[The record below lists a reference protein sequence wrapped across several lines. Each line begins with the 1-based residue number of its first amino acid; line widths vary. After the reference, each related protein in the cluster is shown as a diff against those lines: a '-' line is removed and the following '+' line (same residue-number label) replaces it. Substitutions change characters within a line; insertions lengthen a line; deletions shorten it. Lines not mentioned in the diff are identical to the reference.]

1 MAAGPHTDPRA
12 AGLKPHILFCRS
24 FGNGKHATP
33 NATIKINGSRVSAED
48 EWTRWSSCSRVVGAL
63 GAYQVGVYQALH
75 EANVEPDWVIGTSI
89 GAINAGLIAGNR
101 FEDRLSRLDEF
112 WKRVQRPSIRPLAS
126 AIPGFVG
133 FFDTWSSWPKPLV
146 DGIPGFFKPNLA
158 FWGANLSPGVNNAA
172 FYSTAALRVTLTEL
186 VDFSIVNKGSPR
198 LTIGAAN
205 VETST
210 MRYFDSRETPITTE
224 QIMASG
230 ALPPAFPAINIDG
243 QFFWDGGI
251 LSNTPTEVIFDDIP
265 RRNSLIFAVHLWNA
279 NGPVPTSIWEVLDR
293 QKDVQYSSRIAS
305 HIARQQQAHRLR
317 HVVSQLVQQISGRS
331 HGTAKRC
338 VQELGGYGCMTQMH
352 VVRLLAPRI
361 ANENHTEGHRLQL
374 VRHRRARRE
383 AGYAAT
389 RKALEQA
396 PWQGE
401 FDPVEGVILHEAI
414 PDLPIAAEEPKARVR

>member
-1 MAAGPHTDPRA
+1 MSNASIKQTIDEFRQ
-12 AGLKPHILFCRS
+12 RT
-24 FGNGKHATP
+24 NGQ
-33 NATIKINGSRVSAED
+33 
-48 EWTRWSSCSRVVGAL
+48 VVLVLQGGGAL

-112 WKRVQRPSIRPLAS
+112 WKRVQRPPTWPLTS
-126 AIPGFVG
+126 AVPGLAA
-133 FFDTWSSWPKPLV
+133 FFDAWSSWPTLV
-146 DGIPGFFKPNLA
+146 DGIPGFFKPNLKA
-158 FWGANLSPGVNNAA
+158 FWGANLSPGANNAA
-172 FYSTAALRVTLTEL
+172 FYSTAALRETLTEL
-186 VDFSIVNKGSPR
+186 VDFSIVNRGSPR
-198 LTIGAAN
+198 ITIGAAN

-210 MRYFDSRETPITTE
+210 MHYFDSRETPITTE

-230 ALPPAFPAINIDG
+230 ALPPAFPAIDIDG

-279 NGPVPTSIWEVLDR
+279 KGPVPKSIWEVLDR

-317 HVVSQLVQQISGRS
+317 HVISQLVQQIPADLRNSETVR
-331 HGTAKRC
+331 
-338 VQELGGYGCMTQMH
+338 ELGGYGCMTQMH

-361 ANENHTEGHRLQL
+361 ANENHTKDIDFSSSGIGA
-374 VRHRRARRE
+374 RRA

-396 PWQGE
+396 QWQGE

-414 PDLPIAAEEPKARVR
+414 PDLPIAAE

>member
-1 MAAGPHTDPRA
+1 LETESFMSNASIKQTVDEFRQRTNGQV
-12 AGLKPHILFCRS
+12 ILVLQ
-24 FGNGKHATP
+24 GG
-33 NATIKINGSRVSAED
+33 
-48 EWTRWSSCSRVVGAL
+48 GAL

-112 WKRVQRPSIRPLAS
+112 WKRVQRPPVWPLAS
-126 AIPGFVG
+126 AIPGFAG
-133 FFDTWSSWPKPLV
+133 FFDTWSSWPTLV

-172 FYSTAALRVTLTEL
+172 FYSTAALRETLTEL

-210 MRYFDSRETPITTE
+210 MHYFDSRETPITTE

-279 NGPVPTSIWEVLDR
+279 KGPVPKSIWEVLDR

-317 HVVSQLVQQISGRS
+317 HVISQLVQQIPADLRNSETVR
-331 HGTAKRC
+331 
-338 VQELGGYGCMTQMH
+338 ELGGYGCMTQMH

-361 ANENHTEGHRLQL
+361 ANENHTKDIDFSSSGIGA
-374 VRHRRARRE
+374 RRA

-396 PWQGE
+396 QWQGE

-414 PDLPIAAEEPKARVR
+414 PDLPIAAE